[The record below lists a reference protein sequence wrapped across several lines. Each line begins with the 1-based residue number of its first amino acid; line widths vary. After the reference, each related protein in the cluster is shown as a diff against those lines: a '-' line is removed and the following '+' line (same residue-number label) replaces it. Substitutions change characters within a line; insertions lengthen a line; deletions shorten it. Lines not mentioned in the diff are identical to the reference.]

1 MRVKDL
7 LLEALSRANHIED
20 GSPADARELAKAR
33 KHFNSSLSTYSD
45 SNLIT
50 AFQKVITI
58 TGKEEQVLGKYHL
71 KKGYVMHTSYEGI
84 EGLPDPER
92 LNPEKDIGEY
102 YFTNASGNY
111 VRNFATIVSYIG
123 HNRWFPYPSTDSLV
137 EKLRRMD
144 CCDYV
149 PDVLV
154 EDIERIVAVLEK
166 RKDVDG
172 PFAELNFTPLSTF
185 YSNDA
190 WDIYCAAPVGDNKVK
205 LYLPKELVGREVRIV
220 YNTSMKFKDNDYL
233 ELPEV
238 YRELLTL
245 STTIGLLM
253 EDADSDPTQLNNF
266 NTMLVKLENQIAANN
281 ANTRRIVR
289 KTEKVIRPLYTGAFI
304 YGRFSR

>member
-7 LLEALSRANHIED
+7 FLEALSRANHIED
-20 GSPADARELAKAR
+20 GTPADARELAKAR

-58 TGKEEQVLGKYHL
+58 TGQEEQVLGKYNL
-71 KKGYVMHTSYEGI
+71 KKGCVMHTSYEGL

-92 LNPEKDIGEY
+92 LNPDKDFGEY
-102 YFTNASGNY
+102 YFTDSSGNY
-111 VRNFATIVSYIG
+111 VRNFAYIVPYVG
-123 HNRWFPYPSTDSLV
+123 RNRWFPYPGFNTL
-137 EKLRRMD
+137 EGKLRGLG

-154 EDIERIVAVLEK
+154 EDIERIVAALEK

-172 PFAELNFTPLSTF
+172 PFSELNFTPLSTF

-190 WDIYCAAPVGDNKVK
+190 WDIYCAVPNGDNKVK

-245 STTIGLLM
+245 STTVGLLM

>member
-20 GSPADARELAKAR
+20 GSPADAKELAKAR

-58 TGKEEQVLGKYHL
+58 TGKEEQVLGKYNL
-71 KKGYVMHTSYEGI
+71 KKGCVMHTSYNGI

-92 LNPEKDIGEY
+92 LTIGKDFGEY
-102 YFTNASGNY
+102 YFTNGEGKY
-111 VRNFATIVSYIG
+111 VRNFAILGTQAG
-123 HNRWFPYPSTDSLV
+123 HNHWFAYPVAASLE
-137 EKLRRMD
+137 EKLRGMD

-154 EDIERIVAVLEK
+154 EDIERIVAALEK
-166 RKDVDG
+166 RKEVDG
-172 PFAELNFTPLSTF
+172 PFAELNFTPLTTF

-190 WDIYCAAPVGDNKVK
+190 WDIYCAVSTGDNKVR

-233 ELPEV
+233 ELPKV
-238 YRELLTL
+238 YWELLTL
-245 STTIGLLM
+245 STTVGLLM

>member
-20 GSPADARELAKAR
+20 GSPADSRELAKAR

-50 AFQKVITI
+50 AFQKVVTI
-58 TGKEEQVLGKYHL
+58 TGKEEQVLGKYNLKRGKNMYEVDDWSELPDAARCTLGNDFGHL
-71 KKGYVMHTSYEGI
+71 KGTTTYAYLMYTG
-84 EGLPDPER
+84 PDTWSWTFQT
-92 LNPEKDIGEY
+92 Y
-102 YFTNASGNY
+102 ASDQQ
-111 VRNFATIVSYIG
+111 ALLT
-123 HNRWFPYPSTDSLV
+123 L
-137 EKLRRMD
+137 D

-149 PDVLV
+149 PDVIV
-154 EDIERIVAVLEK
+154 EDIERIVAALEK

-190 WDIYCAAPVGDNKVK
+190 WDIYCAVPNGDNKVK

-245 STTIGLLM
+245 STTVGLLM

-266 NTMLVKLENQIAANN
+266 NAMLVKLENQIAANN

>member
-20 GSPADARELAKAR
+20 GSPADSRELAKAR

-50 AFQKVITI
+50 AFQKVVTI
-58 TGKEEQVLGKYHL
+58 TGKEEQVLGKYNL
-71 KKGYVMHTSYEGI
+71 KRGKRMYDVNDWSE
-84 EGLPDPER
+84 LPDAARCTPENDFGH
-92 LNPEKDIGEY
+92 LNGTTTYAYLMNTGPDTWAWTFQTY
-102 YFTNASGNY
+102 ASDKQALLTLG
-111 VRNFATIVSYIG
+111 
-123 HNRWFPYPSTDSLV
+123 
-137 EKLRRMD
+137 
-144 CCDYV
+144 CCDYI
-149 PDVLV
+149 PDVIV
-154 EDIERIVAVLEK
+154 EDIERIVAALEK

-172 PFAELNFTPLSTF
+172 PFSELNFTPLSTF

-190 WDIYCAAPVGDNKVK
+190 WDIYCAVPNGDNKVK

-245 STTIGLLM
+245 STTVGLLM

>member
-20 GSPADARELAKAR
+20 GSPADSRELAKAR

-50 AFQKVITI
+50 AFQKVVTI
-58 TGKEEQVLGKYHL
+58 SGKEEQVLGKYNLKRGKNMYEVDDWSELPDAARCTPGNDFGHL
-71 KKGYVMHTSYEGI
+71 KGTTTYAYLMYTGPDTWSWTFQTYVSDNQALHTF
-84 EGLPDPER
+84 
-92 LNPEKDIGEY
+92 NCC
-102 YFTNASGNY
+102 NY
-111 VRNFATIVSYIG
+111 I
-123 HNRWFPYPSTDSLV
+123 
-137 EKLRRMD
+137 
-144 CCDYV
+144 
-149 PDVLV
+149 PDVIV
-154 EDIERIVAVLEK
+154 EDIERIVAALEK
-166 RKDVDG
+166 RKEVDG

-185 YSNDA
+185 YSNNA
-190 WDIYCAAPVGDNKVK
+190 WDIYCAVPNGDNKVK

-245 STTIGLLM
+245 STTVGLLM

-266 NTMLVKLENQIAANN
+266 NAMLVKLENQIAANN

-289 KTEKVIRPLYTGAFI
+289 MTEKVIRPLYTGAFI